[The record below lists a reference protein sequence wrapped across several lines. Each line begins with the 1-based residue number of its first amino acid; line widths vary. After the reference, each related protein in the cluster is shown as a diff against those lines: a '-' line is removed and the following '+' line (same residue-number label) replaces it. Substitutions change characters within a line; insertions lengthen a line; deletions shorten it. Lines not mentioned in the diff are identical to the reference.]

1 MNKRLPV
8 LFLQVLLPFLGIAQ
22 MKLYVSATGN
32 ELQKAVTQA
41 RQLRRLNDPSIQNGV
56 TIVLK
61 AGTHYL
67 QEPIVFR
74 AEDAGTKT
82 SPTIITSENERAT
95 ISGGV
100 VINQW
105 KPLTKTVAG
114 LSSKI
119 YKNVWVATVPD
130 VVGNA
135 FNFRQLWVNDIKA
148 VRAKSTS
155 GETMD
160 RILDWNKKDQT
171 CTITR
176 PSFEALENT
185 IGVEMFIAQW
195 WEIATLRIRKMET
208 KNNTTTLFFQQ
219 PEAHIQS
226 EHPWPAPWLSKET
239 GNSPFYLTNAIQF
252 LDEPGEWYLDTKNKL
267 LYYYPR
273 TNENML
279 TANIV
284 APYLETLVSFEG
296 TANAPVSNI
305 SFENISFK
313 HSSWIRP
320 SQKGN
325 VPHQLGLYMTEAYK
339 LKPAGTALNP
349 NLDNQA
355 WVGRPSAAISLSYT
369 NAVAF
374 SGCSI
379 EHTASTGIDAII
391 GVKNLTV
398 ESSLLKDIG
407 GNGILAGNY
416 GTEGREIH
424 LPYTPNSEADICEN
438 INIKNNLLTN
448 LANED
453 WGTVGIGFG
462 TLRNSKIEYNEINNT
477 SYTGISIGWGW
488 NPIPTT
494 SGNNYIGYNA
504 INHYGK
510 HNYDCAGIYTLGY
523 QNNTTV
529 VHNVID
535 SIYKAPYAHL
545 PSHWF
550 YLYADEG
557 SSNIRFQ
564 NNWTPSTK
572 YLQNANGP
580 GNVWEGNGNVN
591 EQERKQQAGIQKQ
604 HQYLLKER
612 TSVHSKQPINEAY
625 FGVIEIVAKPDSVV
639 DITLLKQVL
648 IKNLVDTSTLYVWKN
663 RVVVYAAIADLT
675 VLQGKIQKAFASAE
689 VKVYHDLFYEYSKK
703 KHCTD
708 TTTAKQWDHIVLTTN
723 LVADPKM
730 QEEYLNYHATQFTKW
745 KEVSAGFCNANFQ
758 QLLIYKNGRQLVLV
772 ISIPKGESL
781 DALNPKTTE
790 NNPRVV
796 TWNQLMSKYQ
806 EGIAGT
812 KPGEVWVFLSPVSSQ
827 KK

>member
-1 MNKRLPV
+1 
-8 LFLQVLLPFLGIAQ
+8 
-22 MKLYVSATGN
+22 
-32 ELQKAVTQA
+32 
-41 RQLRRLNDPSIQNGV
+41 
-56 TIVLK
+56 
-61 AGTHYL
+61 
-67 QEPIVFR
+67 
-74 AEDAGTKT
+74 
-82 SPTIITSENERAT
+82 
-95 ISGGV
+95 
-100 VINQW
+100 
-105 KPLTKTVAG
+105 
-114 LSSKI
+114 
-119 YKNVWVATVPD
+119 
-130 VVGNA
+130 
-135 FNFRQLWVNDIKA
+135 
-148 VRAKSTS
+148 
-155 GETMD
+155 
-160 RILDWNKKDQT
+160 
-171 CTITR
+171 
-176 PSFEALENT
+176 
-185 IGVEMFIAQW
+185 
-195 WEIATLRIRKMET
+195 
-208 KNNTTTLFFQQ
+208 
-219 PEAHIQS
+219 
-226 EHPWPAPWLSKET
+226 
-239 GNSPFYLTNAIQF
+239 
-252 LDEPGEWYLDTKNKL
+252 
-267 LYYYPR
+267 
-273 TNENML
+273 
-279 TANIV
+279 
-284 APYLETLVSFEG
+284 
-296 TANAPVSNI
+296 
-305 SFENISFK
+305 
-313 HSSWIRP
+313 
-320 SQKGN
+320 
-325 VPHQLGLYMTEAYK
+325 
-339 LKPAGTALNP
+339 
-349 NLDNQA
+349 
-355 WVGRPSAAISLSYT
+355 
-369 NAVAF
+369 
-374 SGCSI
+374 
-379 EHTASTGIDAII
+379 
-391 GVKNLTV
+391 
-398 ESSLLKDIG
+398 LLKDIG

-424 LPYTPNSEADICEN
+424 LPYTPNSEADICEH

-488 NPIPTT
+488 NPIPTIA
-494 SGNNYIGYNA
+494 GNNYIGYNA

-510 HNYDCAGIYTLGY
+510 HNYDCSGIYTLGY

-529 VHNVID
+529 AHNVID

-591 EQERKQQAGIQKQ
+591 EQERKQQAGVQKQ

-648 IKNLVDTSTLYVWKN
+648 IKNLVDTSTLYAWKN

-689 VKVYHDLFYEYSKK
+689 VKVYHDMFYEYSKK